1 MMKILLLILL
11 ITQVTMGSISI
22 SNINGKRDI
31 YINNQKVDL
40 NEAKVIEKTDDYTV
54 YQPKED
60 EDTTIVIGKD
70 GGVMISSNGSVQV
83 STQGSNMSPAE
94 KKQFQQKMQA
104 FHQKMDQQRQEM
116 TNKLSHLKDKIN
128 ERVKNSLS
136 NMYRGQFFEDMF

>member
-1 MMKILLLILL
+1 MSPEIILFPLLI
-11 ITQVTMGSISI
+11 QVTMGSISI

-94 KKQFQQKMQA
+94 KNNFSKNA
-104 FHQKMDQQRQEM
+104 GISSENGPQRQEM